1 MKKLFILFTLILSLS
16 NLYAQNLTLRGRII
30 SKETNEPLIGAN
42 VVVYH
47 LPDSVLSG
55 TTSDNNG
62 RFILENLR
70 NGKYAFNV
78 RFIGYKTYKEII
90 ELKDKSLS
98 LGQISMEVSS
108 IETDEVKVV
117 EQAIPVVQKQDTT
130 EFSAQAFKTHK
141 DADAENLI
149 SKMPGITVQD
159 GKVQAHGED
168 VKKVLID
175 GKQFFGDDPS
185 AALKNIPAE
194 IIDRIQ
200 VFDQQSEQ
208 SQFTGFDD
216 GNTSKTINLVTRFRN
231 IKGTFGKFIAGYGDQ
246 EKYKSVGNINFFE
259 GDRRITLLGQINNV
273 NEQNFSIEDLIGSMP
288 MGGGPGG
295 GRMNLFRMAGSF
307 GGGNFQGR
315 AGGISDFLVSAKNG
329 LTDTKAFG
337 INYSNKWGESVEL
350 SGSYFFNLT
359 NNNALSNL
367 SREYF
372 LANGQQKYDES
383 SIASSDNLNHRFNMR
398 FEYDIDTMNSILIR
412 PRVTVQQNIG
422 NSTTIGNT
430 ANSNAT
436 LNSQSTDFN
445 SKLTA
450 ISSSAEILF
459 RHKFETKMR
468 TISLSL
474 NPSYNSNQGDNQLF
488 SEYLF
493 FMPIEEADYIDQHS
507 NLDVKGSGISGN
519 LVYTEPFSENSMLQF
534 TGNYSTNYDKS
545 NQKTYLPNSTHSSYN
560 ILSDSLSNVY
570 EKRYNTR
577 SAGFGYRYQKE
588 GFAVDADVNYNI
600 ATLTSNQTY
609 PFTAEVSKSFYS
621 FLPSLMMRYSVNRDN
636 NFRLFLRTSNNSP
649 SVEQLQNV
657 LNNTNPQQLSI
668 GNPNL
673 KQDYRTTLSFRY
685 QSANVQNMSSFFIM
699 FSGTIT
705 KDYIGYQNLVTEKD
719 TIIDGYELKR
729 GVQLRKPLNL
739 DGYLNAFSFM
749 TYGFPAAFIY
759 SNVNLNAGFNYSK
772 TPSLVNSSK
781 NFANN
786 FRYSLGFTI
795 SSNFSPDIDFSI
807 SSMSS
812 YNVITNT
819 IQKNSNSNYFN
830 QNTRAKVYLLLW
842 DKLVFQ
848 TDANHT
854 YNSGLSSSYD
864 NNFVILNFAVGYKL
878 FSKGQGEIRLSVIDA
893 LNQNSNVQRNT
904 YDYYVEDT
912 KSNVLGRYFLLSF
925 IYNLRAFN

>member
-1 MKKLFILFTLILSLS
+1 MKKLILLLILFSLTT
-16 NLYAQNLTLRGRII
+16 NLTAQNLTLRGRIL
-30 SKETNEPLIGAN
+30 SKETNDPLIGAN

-47 LPDSVLSG
+47 LPDSAISG
-55 TTSDNNG
+55 STTDNNG
-62 RFILENLR
+62 RFIIENLR
-70 NGKYAFNV
+70 SGRYAFNV
-78 RFIGYKTYKEII
+78 RFIGYKTYKEVI
-90 ELKDKSLS
+90 ELEGKSLS
-98 LGQISMEVSS
+98 LGQINLEIST

-117 EQAIPVVQKQDTT
+117 EQAIPVIQKQDTT

-200 VFDQQSEQ
+200 IFDQQSEQ

-216 GNTSKTINLVTRFRN
+216 GNTNKTINLITRFRN

-246 EKYKSVGNINFFE
+246 EKYKSVGNVNFFN
-259 GDRRITLLGQINNV
+259 GDRRLTLLGQINNV
-273 NEQNFSIEDLIGSMP
+273 NEQNFSIEDLVGSMP
-288 MGGGPGG
+288 MGGGSS
-295 GRMNLFRMAGSF
+295 GRMNMFRMAGSF

-315 AGGISDFLVSAKNG
+315 AGGISDFLVSARNG

-337 INYSNKWGESVEL
+337 INYSNKWDETLEL

-359 NNNALSNL
+359 NNNAISNL

-372 LANGQQKYDES
+372 LANGQQNYDES
-383 SIASSDNLNHRFNMR
+383 SLASSDNLNHRFNMR
-398 FEYDIDTMNSILIR
+398 FEYKIDTMNSILVR
-412 PRVTVQQNIG
+412 PRLTVQQNIG
-422 NSTTIGNT
+422 KSSTFGNT
-430 ANSNAT
+430 ASA
-436 LNSQSTDFN
+436 LASINSQSTNFN
-445 SKLTA
+445 SNLTA
-450 ISSSAEILF
+450 INSSAEILF
-459 RHKFETKMR
+459 RHKFETKRR
-468 TISLSL
+468 TVSLSL
-474 NPSYNSNQGDNQLF
+474 NPSYNSNQGDNKLF

-493 FMPIEEADYIDQHS
+493 FMPNEEAAYIDQHS

-519 LVYTEPFSENSMLQF
+519 LVYTEPFMESSMLQF
-534 TGNYSTNYDKS
+534 TGNFSTNLDKS
-545 NQKTYLPNSTHSSYN
+545 NQKTYLPNTIHSEYN

-570 EKRYNTR
+570 EKRYNTK
-577 SAGFGYRYQKE
+577 SAGFGYRHQKE
-588 GFAVDADVNYNI
+588 GFAVDANLNYNI

-609 PFTAEVSKSFYS
+609 PFSAEVSKSFYS
-621 FLPSLMMRYSVNRDN
+621 FLPSLMLRYSVNRDN
-636 NFRLFLRTSNNSP
+636 NFRLYLRTSNNSP

-685 QSANVQNMSSFFIM
+685 QSANIQSMSSFFIM

-705 KDYIGYQNLVTEKD
+705 NNYIGYQNLIAARD
-719 TIIDGYELKR
+719 TLIEGYEIKR
-729 GVQLRKPLNL
+729 GVQLRQPLNL

-759 SNVNLNAGFNYSK
+759 SNINLNAGFNYSK
-772 TPSLVNSSK
+772 TPSLINSAK
-781 NFANN
+781 NFSNN

-830 QNTRAKVYLLLW
+830 QNTRAKIYLLLW
-842 DKLVFQ
+842 EKLVVQ

-854 YNSGLSSSYD
+854 YNNGLSSNYD
-864 NNFVILNFAVGYKL
+864 NNFVILNLALGYKL
-878 FSKGQGEIRLSVIDA
+878 FSKGEGELRLSVIDL

-904 YDYYVEDT
+904 YDYYVEDSR
-912 KSNVLGRYFLLSF
+912 SNVLGRYFLLSF